1 MYSPG
6 CPGTHSIDQ
15 DGLELRNPPA
25 SASLPSTI
33 HTAWIPHCSL
43 CLPSA
48 GIKGVRHHAW
58 LTFDFLKWLLEVID
72 QLSVLS
78 NSGKGALEFIADIV
92 VSFHRPIL
100 VSVIQSVV

>member
-1 MYSPG
+1 
-6 CPGTHSIDQ
+6 
-15 DGLELRNPPA
+15 
-25 SASLPSTI
+25 
-33 HTAWIPHCSL
+33 
-43 CLPSA
+43 
-48 GIKGVRHHAW
+48 VRHHAW